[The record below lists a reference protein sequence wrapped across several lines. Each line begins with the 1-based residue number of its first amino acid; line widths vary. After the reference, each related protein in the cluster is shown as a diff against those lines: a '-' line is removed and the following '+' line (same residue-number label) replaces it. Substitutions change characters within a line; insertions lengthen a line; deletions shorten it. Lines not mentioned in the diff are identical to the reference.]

1 MDNMKKMFLFLLIVV
16 FLISGCSF
24 SMEVATPVPS
34 DVNSVS
40 NTQAVPITTATVST
54 TVIAPAASFTPS
66 SPAAT
71 ECYTSSEA
79 YRSVLIS
86 SDFRIDVYGE
96 KRIVLDDLHGTT
108 TELYAGSAIPY
119 IYALPDNN
127 HILFVDRDCS
137 GQQPGT
143 TIGMRD
149 DLWIAEIPSGE
160 LHLLYQSNTTF
171 AGRAGPQ
178 VSPDGHFIV
187 SLEGSGFGDAC
198 MIDSRLIFLE
208 LASDLKSVKPI
219 MQEQFAGFPASNDG
233 FVYPVEDG
241 EWKANDLYVVTLDGT
256 CAVDKST
263 MGSHL
268 FNVSNLSTA
277 KSSSATEPLIPG
289 DLGWG
294 RVEGK
299 IVDAVTGAPIS
310 GANVTCAH
318 SSYTSPSP
326 CSGTATTNTEGIYF
340 FGNVFFHD
348 TDTIK
353 LTVQATGYQPQ
364 EFSQTA
370 FTTGNM
376 EANISLSPVP

>member
-1 MDNMKKMFLFLLIVV
+1 MKKMFLFLLIVV

-24 SMEVATPVPS
+24 SMEVATEVPS
-34 DVNSVS
+34 DINSI
-40 NTQAVPITTATVST
+40 PTTPATVSMVVT
-54 TVIAPAASFTPS
+54 PASTQAG
-66 SPAAT
+66 
-71 ECYTSSEA
+71 ECYTSPEA
-79 YRSVLIS
+79 QAGVILTP
-86 SDFRIDVYGE
+86 DFRIDVYGE
-96 KRIVLDDLHGTT
+96 KRIVLDDLHGNT
-108 TELYAGSAIPY
+108 TELYVGNAIPY
-119 IYALPDNN
+119 IHPFPDNR

-137 GQQPGT
+137 QRQPGSP
-143 TIGMRD
+143 IGIRD

-160 LHLLYQSNTTF
+160 LHLLYESSTTF

-178 VSPDGHFIV
+178 VSPDAHFIA

-198 MIDSRLIFLE
+198 MMDSRLIFLE
-208 LASDLKSVKPI
+208 LAGDLKSARPI
-219 MQEQFAGFPASNDG
+219 LQEQFAGFPSSNDG

-241 EWKANDLYVVTLDGT
+241 EWKANDLYLVTLDGT

-263 MGSHL
+263 MGSYL

-299 IVDAVTGAPIS
+299 IVDAITGLPIS

-318 SSYTSPSP
+318 SSYTSPAP
-326 CSGTATTNTEGIYF
+326 CSGTATTNVEGIYF
-340 FGNVFFHD
+340 FVNVFFHD

-364 EFSQTA
+364 EFNQTA
-370 FTTGNM
+370 FTTSNM
-376 EANISLSPVP
+376 EANISLIPVP

>member
-1 MDNMKKMFLFLLIVV
+1 LIVV
-16 FLISGCSF
+16 SLISGCSF
-24 SMEVATPVPS
+24 SMEMATEVPS
-34 DVNSVS
+34 DINPIPATPATISMAVKPAS
-40 NTQAVPITTATVST
+40 TQAG
-54 TVIAPAASFTPS
+54 
-66 SPAAT
+66 
-71 ECYTSSEA
+71 ECYTSPEA
-79 YRSVLIS
+79 QGGVMIS

-127 HILFVDRDCS
+127 HILFADRDCS

-160 LHLLYQSNTTF
+160 LHLLYESNTSF

-178 VSPDGHFIV
+178 VSPDGHFIA

-208 LASDLKSVKPI
+208 LASDLKSVKSI
-219 MQEQFAGFPASNDG
+219 MQEQFAGFPSSNDG

-241 EWKANDLYVVTLDGT
+241 EWKANDLYLVTLDGT

-263 MGSHL
+263 MGSYL

-299 IVDAVTGAPIS
+299 IVDAITGLPIS

-318 SSYTSPSP
+318 SSYTSPAP
-326 CSGTATTNTEGIYF
+326 CSGTATTNAEGIYF

-370 FTTGNM
+370 FTTSNM
-376 EANISLSPVP
+376 EANFSMTPAP